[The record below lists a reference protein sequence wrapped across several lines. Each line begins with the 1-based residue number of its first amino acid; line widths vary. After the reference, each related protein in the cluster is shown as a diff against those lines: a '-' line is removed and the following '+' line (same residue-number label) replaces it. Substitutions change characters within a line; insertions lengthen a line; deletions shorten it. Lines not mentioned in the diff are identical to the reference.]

1 MWQKQLSVDLQNSS
15 IHITSFILEKRIL
28 LLPIFHRCGMCVQR
42 SKVIGHTDRR
52 IQSYGSNPCL
62 LTPRADLANR
72 KRKKKKIKFEQ
83 ISEVEASQT
92 VKLCLSQIK
101 SGYNCYKVKLHIRF
115 KARKKDKHHN
125 NINTKKM

>member
-1 MWQKQLSVDLQNSS
+1 MVQTHVFLLQGQ
-15 IHITSFILEKRIL
+15 ILQIEKE
-28 LLPIFHRCGMCVQR
+28 
-42 SKVIGHTDRR
+42 
-52 IQSYGSNPCL
+52 
-62 LTPRADLANR
+62 
-72 KRKKKKIKFEQ
+72 KKKKIKFEQ

-92 VKLCLSQIK
+92 VELCLSQIK